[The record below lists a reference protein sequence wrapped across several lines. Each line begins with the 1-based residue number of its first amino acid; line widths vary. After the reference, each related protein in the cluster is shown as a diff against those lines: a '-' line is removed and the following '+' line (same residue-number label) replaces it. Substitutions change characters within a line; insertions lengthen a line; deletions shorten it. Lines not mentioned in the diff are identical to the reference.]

1 MDGASGAEA
10 IKMVLWGLSLAV
22 FHQVKLAVEGSNRVL
37 VVTVQGKLSS
47 FPMRR
52 NLSLILPKVCQS

>member
-10 IKMVLWGLSLAV
+10 IKTVLWGLSLAV

-37 VVTVQGKLSS
+37 VVTVQGKISS